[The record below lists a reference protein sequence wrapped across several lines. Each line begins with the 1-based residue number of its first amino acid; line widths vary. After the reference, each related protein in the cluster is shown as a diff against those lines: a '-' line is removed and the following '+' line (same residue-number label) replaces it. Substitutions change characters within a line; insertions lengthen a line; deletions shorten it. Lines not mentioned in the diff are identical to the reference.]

1 MVLNHSTI
9 ISNRHTTYAIIFP
22 ETSLKAR
29 AYIRAGKQLLTKIE
43 KPDATYSKAPIASVG
58 QQRKDQARSKVFTKT
73 FFTNRWTRTRGY
85 LCTSIMKMQIFT
97 QIACLK
103 RSTGIYLHFIP
114 ELKYRLLKNYH
125 VDISFQIAIT

>member
-58 QQRKDQARSKVFTKT
+58 QQRKDQAMEQSFYKNIFHESTDTYKRVFMYEHNENANIHTDRMFKKIYGHLSA
-73 FFTNRWTRTRGY
+73 FY
-85 LCTSIMKMQIFT
+85 L
-97 QIACLK
+97 
-103 RSTGIYLHFIP
+103 
-114 ELKYRLLKNYH
+114 N
-125 VDISFQIAIT
+125 